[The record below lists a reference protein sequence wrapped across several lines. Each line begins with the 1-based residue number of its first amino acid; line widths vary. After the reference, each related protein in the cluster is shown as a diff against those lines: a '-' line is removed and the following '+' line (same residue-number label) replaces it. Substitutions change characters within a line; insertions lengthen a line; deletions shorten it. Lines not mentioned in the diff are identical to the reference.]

1 MSYGL
6 CRTYIL
12 KLALCFGTRSSK
24 RLVTCSG
31 MGGSGFRIHW
41 LSRAGILKPSSFCH
55 LHWFFACNLGWFWI
69 TRKNTKY
76 TGRIQQN
83 GLLNPFMKLWPEQT
97 LFHSEVKLGPS
108 TVRLM
113 ISVEAITLIKEGYMQ
128 QSFRYMVLLALT
140 LGLAVLTIS
149 CKASE
154 MVTTTLTEPMSSL
167 SSCTSSTSWKWTF
180 GGPKIH
186 WEGQDY
192 FIDPEYKVKIYTLP
206 EGYVSVGKLHD
217 LDTLDLK

>member
-1 MSYGL
+1 
-6 CRTYIL
+6 
-12 KLALCFGTRSSK
+12 
-24 RLVTCSG
+24 
-31 MGGSGFRIHW
+31 
-41 LSRAGILKPSSFCH
+41 
-55 LHWFFACNLGWFWI
+55 
-69 TRKNTKY
+69 
-76 TGRIQQN
+76 
-83 GLLNPFMKLWPEQT
+83 
-97 LFHSEVKLGPS
+97 
-108 TVRLM
+108 
-113 ISVEAITLIKEGYMQ
+113 MQ